1 MRTAK
6 AILLLAMSTLAF
18 SQPKIPG
25 PGPADAGAVSAPAGL
40 WQRAVAIHQ
49 RNRTWYPE
57 KITVLSEVLNRRGEP
72 SSVTRLFFS
81 LRLGADGRLNTELTR
96 ALKNGEDTTARMKE
110 KVQIR
115 DPRQGEDADGQDY
128 YSVSISDSPFDP
140 ERQGA
145 VSYSASGER
154 HILFGRHCQRYDFTY
169 QTAIV
174 RSGEKE
180 KLTWSGMAWL
190 EEGSGVPVKL
200 EFSLAPL
207 PPRIRSLWTI
217 YHYEKARPDR
227 WLLTRVTISGHGGF
241 LFIKKR
247 FRTTT
252 FLSNYRRPP
261 EKEAAK

>member
-1 MRTAK
+1 MKKAK
-6 AILLLAMSTLAF
+6 AVLLLALSALAF
-18 SQPKIPG
+18 SQPGTPGLG
-25 PGPADAGAVSAPAGL
+25 PGAAAQSPAEL
-40 WQRAVAIHQ
+40 WQRAVSIHR
-49 RNRTWYPE
+49 RNRAWYPE

-72 SSVTRLFFS
+72 SSVTQLFFS
-81 LRLGADGRLNTELTR
+81 LRLGPDGRLSTELTR

-110 KVQIR
+110 KVRIR
-115 DPRQGEDADGQDY
+115 DPRQGENANDQDY

-140 ERQGA
+140 ERQSA
-145 VSYSASGER
+145 VSFSASNER
-154 HILFGRHCQRYDFTY
+154 HLLFGRRCRRYDFTY

-174 RSGEKE
+174 RDGERE

-190 EEGSGVPVKL
+190 EEASGVPVKL
-200 EFSLAPL
+200 EFSLTPL

-227 WLLTRVTISGHGGF
+227 WLLTRVTISGLGGF

-252 FLSNYRRPP
+252 TLSGYKRSSTPLAPR
-261 EKEAAK
+261 

>member
-1 MRTAK
+1 MRTAR
-6 AILLLAMSTLAF
+6 AVLLLTLSAMAF
-18 SQPKIPG
+18 SRPG
-25 PGPADAGAVSAPAGL
+25 AADRGTAAAAPAGL

-49 RNRTWYPE
+49 RNRAWYPE
-57 KITVLSEVLNRRGEP
+57 KITILSEVLNRRDEP
-72 SSVTRLFFS
+72 SSVTHLFFS
-81 LRLGADGRLNTELTR
+81 LRRGADGRLITELTR
-96 ALKNGEDTTARMKE
+96 SLKNGEDTTARMKE
-110 KVQIR
+110 KVRIR
-115 DPRQGEDADGQDY
+115 DPRLGEGVDDQDT

-140 ERQGA
+140 ERQAA
-145 VSYSASGER
+145 VSYSNSGER
-154 HILFGRHCQRYDFTY
+154 HLLYGHHCQRFDFTY
-169 QTAIV
+169 QTTIV
-174 RSGEKE
+174 RNGEKE

-217 YHYEKARPDR
+217 YQYEKARPDR

-252 FLSNYRRPP
+252 VLSGYRRSP
-261 EKEAAK
+261 AAADPH

>member
-6 AILLLAMSTLAF
+6 AILLLTLSALAF
-18 SQPKIPG
+18 SRTG
-25 PGPADAGAVSAPAGL
+25 AADRGAAVGAAPTGL

-49 RNRTWYPE
+49 RNRAWYPE
-57 KITVLSEVLNRRGEP
+57 KITVLSHVLNRRDEP
-72 SSVTRLFFS
+72 SSVTQLFFS
-81 LRLGADGRLNTELTR
+81 LQPGADGRLITELTR
-96 ALKNGEDTTARMKE
+96 SLKNGEDTTARMKE
-110 KVQIR
+110 KVRIR
-115 DPRQGEDADGQDY
+115 DPRLGENADDQDY

-140 ERQGA
+140 ERQAA
-145 VSYSASGER
+145 VSYSGSGEK
-154 HILFGRHCQRYDFTY
+154 HLLYGRHCQRFDFTY
-169 QTAIV
+169 QTTII
-174 RSGEKE
+174 RGGEKE

-217 YHYEKARPDR
+217 YQYEKARPDR

-241 LFIKKR
+241 LFIRKR

-252 FLSNYRRPP
+252 VLSGYRRSPTP
-261 EKEAAK
+261 AAPR

>member
-6 AILLLAMSTLAF
+6 AVLLMTLSALAF
-18 SQPKIPG
+18 SRP
-25 PGPADAGAVSAPAGL
+25 GAVDRGSANGAAPAGL

-49 RNRTWYPE
+49 RNRAWYPE
-57 KITVLSEVLNRRGEP
+57 KITVLSQVLNRRDEP
-72 SSVTRLFFS
+72 SSVTQLFFS
-81 LRLGADGRLNTELTR
+81 LRLGAGGRLITELTR
-96 ALKNGEDTTARMKE
+96 SLKNGADTTARMKD
-110 KVQIR
+110 KVRIR
-115 DPRQGEDADGQDY
+115 DPRLGENAEDQDY

-140 ERQGA
+140 ERQAA
-145 VSYSASGER
+145 VSYSGSNER
-154 HILFGRHCQRYDFTY
+154 HLLYGRHCQRFDFTY
-169 QTAIV
+169 QTTIV
-174 RSGEKE
+174 RNGEKE

-217 YHYEKARPDR
+217 YQYEKARPDR
-227 WLLTRVTISGHGGF
+227 WLLTRVSISGHGGF

-252 FLSNYRRPP
+252 VLSGYRRAP
-261 EKEAAK
+261 AAAAPR

>member
-1 MRTAK
+1 MKKNQA
-6 AILLLAMSTLAF
+6 ALLLALSALTF
-18 SQPKIPG
+18 FQPKAPG
-25 PGPADAGAVSAPAGL
+25 RGAADAGSSPTGLWRRAVS
-40 WQRAVAIHQ
+40 IHQ
-49 RNRTWYPE
+49 RNRAWYPE
-57 KITVLSEVLNRRGEP
+57 KITVLSEVLNRRGGP
-72 SSVTRLFFS
+72 SSVTQLFFS
-81 LRLGADGRLNTELTR
+81 LRLGADGRLITELTR
-96 ALKNGEDTTARMKE
+96 SLKNGEDTTARMKE

-115 DPRQGEDADGQDY
+115 DPRQGEDANGQDY

-140 ERQGA
+140 ERQAA

-154 HILFGRHCQRYDFTY
+154 RLLFGRRCQRYDFTY

-174 RSGEKE
+174 RNGEKE
-180 KLTWSGMAWL
+180 KLTWSGKAWL
-190 EEGSGVPVKL
+190 EEESGVPVKL

-217 YHYEKARPDR
+217 YQYEKARPDR

-252 FLSNYRRPP
+252 TLSGYKRSPAS
-261 EKEAAK
+261 AAPR